1 MLKDALGRQLKD
13 LRLSLTDR
21 CNFRCMFCMP
31 PEKEFHFLPREEL
44 LSFEEMRFVVEALA
58 ELGIRKVRL
67 TGGEPLLR
75 RHIDKL
81 VRMLSSV
88 EGIKDIALTTNGFNL
103 KEKAALLKDSGL
115 KRVTVSVQSLK
126 EEVYE
131 KIAGRKVNIK
141 ELIEGIEEAIR
152 VGLNPVKV
160 NTTVVK
166 GMNDDE
172 VVDIARFFKDMGVTV
187 RFIEYMDV
195 GTLTEWD
202 MDKVVSGKEIIER
215 INSEMPLEAIESEDK
230 SEVSKRYRYIDNGVE
245 VGVITSITEP
255 FCGGCSRIR
264 LAADGKLYTCLFA
277 QEGFDIKSLVRKGI
291 DKEDLKELIKDI
303 WTSRRDRY
311 SEERFSRR
319 RKTNKKVEMFR
330 VGG

>member
-126 EEVYE
+126 EEVYG